1 MIDETIK
8 KLQDLSAKVENGQED
23 LVTEDDI
30 RTLMNS
36 LSEILTPMD
45 RLSSNRWKN
54 LSDNLIRF
62 TTDVFKMG
70 DGKIAR
76 RRSIPAVRIDR
87 KKFTETL
94 KLMHKMGILKE
105 IIINSNWIDSAVLAE
120 DSDALRLY
128 SWAHDNHDEPLDDI
142 IDTYFELLLKGI
154 RDYNVTVNN
163 DLEELIVAQYR
174 DATDEVGTDTNDIRE
189 YIINSVAS
197 EKEPLEPSLAMFQ
210 FARRPNEEENT
221 QKGRGI
227 RRLAESGEKIRAYAA
242 PNNQQNNGLHLPDSG
257 LWLTE
262 PAVFLDLPTAMDI
275 TAEELK
281 VSVVCGQLGES
292 QRFPYQIPSTATIS
306 SPKNLR
312 VYVRTCPASPRP
324 GVLPNMLAH
333 DAVELER
340 CVKELASAM
349 LDPSHPDYDPEGSL
363 CLMRYI
369 EAPISAVHVKGH
381 EYFVVAFGPAGVTAA
396 EGSHLVIKIQTDLAI
411 AIERAV
417 DYLSLND
424 DMVNHE
430 IEFVWPS
437 LKTPANN
444 SSDTET
450 MTLNYMSESQYIHK
464 TLPIITQVRG
474 LLADKDPIKPP
485 SLFQHPD
492 TGEQMSTIYR
502 GNVPKGSVEQLV
514 IEDVG
519 AGCLSDCAKLEQ
531 MVKDDEIPEGLV
543 VYCPTGSTNCHAAGV
558 CSEAKIPIIYAP
570 IHDNGIVWTE
580 IDSWVTDVVGVEPQ
594 PYDPNQFMEYFLLGC
609 REGDRYW
616 DYGYAPMSQYFHTFL
631 NGPINDPRLEG
642 FYAGMYSTWLVKSA
656 LAVALGET
664 RHYYTSC
671 GRNRQPKNLVALFAI
686 FRHLGVKNL
695 DNFEWSNRNS
705 YYELLKRNEIGIES
719 MLQILELLYGVFS
732 IDTSR
737 WGSSY
742 GGNKY
747 AQSVQK
753 AIDVCRLLDK
763 AIKSHE
769 ENGDF
774 DLTVLLNVVN
784 VLEHAT
790 HNNANFF
797 DKFVGSTT
805 FFDIGTHDHRY
816 LHFLQQQFF
825 VCIHWHTHFYRLI
838 GEGWRISDDAMALY
852 LYIEER
858 HQFRMSTSLS
868 NTPITDDRKRKSTT
882 YVIAASER
890 EEDANDVLKR
900 VINTVQYQ
908 DQERVEN
915 WDGNDHTIVNMSDA
929 LWGDNPSVKEWYLEA
944 IQMASDSGYEYN
956 HHMHFICDLEC
967 CRKSACQEHI
977 ELEKLNGQ
985 EDLLPVITKLWDF
998 MAKNSQNVPR
1008 YYTQCCLNNLAIQS
1022 SLSEKSEYSPK
1033 NMSDEK
1039 MIDELGWMLYQ
1050 PELDGTKPQES
1061 DNVYCEPT
1069 RLHSIEEEDT
1079 IDWRVERTW
1088 HAVPVLSLPGITE
1101 KKAAFFGHMFTALYR
1116 TVILPIKTEYRDIHC
1131 KNNFTLL
1138 RLILDSMDYLSH
1150 YNKEYVD
1157 GLEIPNDNGYS
1168 WFYQMEEK
1176 HLAAFREKYED
1187 FPYNETHQMFQQQ
1200 IVTRLGDF
1208 MAHYKDVTFLDVIT
1222 NNQLKVFH
1230 ISEEATVRN
1239 FMVMHNLLLREVL
1252 RDILPPEEEWRAA
1265 NVYPTRMS
1273 LIELF
1278 QALQNVLPEKEYD
1291 DLIKELIE

>member
-1 MIDETIK
+1 MIDDTIK

-87 KKFTETL
+87 EKFTDTL

-105 IIINSNWIDSAVLAE
+105 IIINSDWIDSAVLAE
-120 DSDALRLY
+120 DDDALRIH
-128 SWAHDNHDEPLDDI
+128 SWAYDNHDESLDVI

-154 RDYNVTVNN
+154 RDYNVTINN
-163 DLEELIVAQYR
+163 DLEELIVARYR
-174 DATDEVGTDTNDIRE
+174 DATDEVGIDTNEIRE

-227 RRLAESGEKIRAYAA
+227 RRLAESGETIRAYGA
-242 PNNQQNNGLHLPDSG
+242 PNIQQNNGLHLPDSG

-281 VSVVCGQLGES
+281 VSVVCGQLFGQS
-292 QRFPYQIPSTATIS
+292 QGMNRFLYQMPSTEAVS
-306 SPKNLR
+306 NPKNLR

-349 LDPSHPDYDPEGSL
+349 LDPSHPDHDPEGSL

-396 EGSHLVIKIQTDLAI
+396 EGSHLAIKIQTDLAI
-411 AIERAV
+411 EIERAV
-417 DYLSLND
+417 DYLSLDD

-437 LKTPANN
+437 IKTPANN
-444 SSDTET
+444 SSNTLM
-450 MTLNYMSESQYIHK
+450 MTRNYMSEASYIHK

-502 GNVPKGSVEQLV
+502 GNVPKGFVEQLV

-570 IHDNGIVWTE
+570 IHDNGICWTE
-580 IDSWVTDVVGVEPQ
+580 IDSWVTDVVGVKPQ
-594 PYDPNQFMEYFLLGC
+594 PYDSNQFMEYFLLGC

-656 LAVALGET
+656 LAVALGES

-686 FRHLGVKNL
+686 FRHLGVENL
-695 DNFEWSNRNS
+695 DNFEWSNRSS

-719 MLQILELLYGVFS
+719 MLDILTLLRGVFDV
-732 IDTSR
+732 DTSK

-742 GGNKY
+742 GGDKY

-753 AIDVCRLLDK
+753 ALDVCHLLDE

-816 LHFLQQQFF
+816 LHYLQQQFF
-825 VCIHWHTHFYRLI
+825 VCIHWHTHFYQLI
-838 GEGWRISDDAMALY
+838 GEGWRISDNAKALY
-852 LYIEER
+852 EEIEYVECTKRGYNDAPSNAYI
-858 HQFRMSTSLS
+858 
-868 NTPITDDRKRKSTT
+868 
-882 YVIAASER
+882 IAASER
-890 EEDANDVLKR
+890 EEDGNDVLKR
-900 VINTVQYQ
+900 VINTVRYQ
-908 DQERVEN
+908 DQEHVN
-915 WDGNDHTIVNMSDA
+915 DWDGNDRFRVNISDA

-944 IQMASDSGYEYN
+944 IRIAQESGYEYS

-967 CRKSACQEHI
+967 CHLSACQEHI
-977 ELEKLNGQ
+977 ELQKLDGR

-998 MAKNSQNVPR
+998 MTKDSNNVPI
-1008 YYTQCCLNNLAIQS
+1008 YHTKCFLNSLAIQS
-1022 SLSEKSEYSPK
+1022 SLSEKSEYSAK

-1050 PELDGTKPQES
+1050 PESDGSKPQPS
-1061 DNVYCEPT
+1061 DNVYCEPN

-1079 IDWRVERTW
+1079 IDWQVERTI
-1088 HAVPVLSLPGITE
+1088 HEVPILSLPQMTK

-1116 TVILPIKTEYRDIHC
+1116 TVILPIKTEFRDIHC

-1138 RLILDSMDYLSH
+1138 RLILDSVDYLSH
-1150 YNKEYVD
+1150 YNKKYVD
-1157 GLEIPNDNGYS
+1157 GLEISNDDYT
-1168 WFYQMEEK
+1168 WFHLMEEK
-1176 HLAAFREKYED
+1176 DLDMFREKYEN
-1187 FPYNETHQMFQQQ
+1187 FPYNETHQMFQLK
-1200 IVTRLGDF
+1200 IITSIADF
-1208 MAHYKDVTFLDVIT
+1208 MADYKDVTFLDVIT
-1222 NNQLKVFH
+1222 NNQLYVFQD
-1230 ISEEATVRN
+1230 SELPTTRN
-1239 FMVMHNLLLREVL
+1239 FILMHNLLLREVL
-1252 RDILPPEEEWRAA
+1252 RDILPPEEEHRAMR
-1265 NVYPTRMS
+1265 VYPHRMS
-1273 LIELF
+1273 LIGLF
-1278 QALQNVLPEKEYD
+1278 QTLQNVLSEKEYD